1 MLAQSGAR
9 VYPLRSDPF
18 VPDLMMNR
26 LRQALDPFLLMLIA
40 TVALAS
46 ILPARGQGARI
57 AEGMADAGIVLL
69 FFLHGAKLSRAAI
82 WQGARAWKLHAA
94 TLATTF
100 LIFPLLGWLLG
111 RFGPVPEA
119 MRPGLLFLTLL
130 PSTVQSSIAFTAI
143 ARGNVAAAVVS
154 ASFSNLLGI
163 VVTPLLVAL
172 LMQRTGNVSTA
183 NNGGFI
189 QIRTTFSFV
198 DLINSDKDL
207 LGVRLNTKGNGET
220 YHIFIRTSEDRSY
233 RDFYSATFTANEN
246 WEIVD
251 LPFTKFKHRYSNKS
265 LDGNDIRTFG
275 IVAYGRDFFSDVSV
289 SEISF
294 YD

>member
-1 MLAQSGAR
+1 MFFDFK
-9 VYPLRSDPF
+9 PIIF
-18 VPDLMMNR
+18 NMIK
-26 LRQALDPFLLMLIA
+26 LL
-40 TVALAS
+40 VAMS
-46 ILPARGQGARI
+46 VIL
-57 AEGMADAGIVLL
+57 
-69 FFLHGAKLSRAAI
+69 
-82 WQGARAWKLHAA
+82 
-94 TLATTF
+94 
-100 LIFPLLGWLLG
+100 
-111 RFGPVPEA
+111 
-119 MRPGLLFLTLL
+119 
-130 PSTVQSSIAFTAI
+130 SSIAFAKDDITIPFTEENARYWQYISDQTMGGISNGQAI
-143 ARGNVAAAVVS
+143 LDKDGDMLFAR
-154 ASFSNLLGI
+154 L
-163 VVTPLLVAL
+163 
-172 LMQRTGNVSTA
+172 TGNVSTA

-198 DLINSDKDL
+198 DLINSDKNL

-233 RDFYSATFTANEN
+233 RDFYSATFIANDN

-265 LDGNDIRTFG
+265 LNGNDIRTFG